1 MHEYAVVSSDTDLG
15 LQPVGLEPVVSI
27 DGDVNSL
34 RFLRGSS
41 LLAGLARLSVADIS
55 SFVLDFPEQLDS
67 LLAVPPA
74 ATEVTGW
81 WTSLGGTERSSL
93 IAAAPRLVGNLEGI
107 PFRERGRAN
116 ARYLNESI
124 TDTQQRLAGTLSD
137 DDRTSATHELVI
149 LDQVRTALRQADAGP
164 RRSLILLDSTGGG
177 RAAIALGNP
186 DTADY
191 VGFLVP
197 GMNYTV
203 EAEIVHWTDTAN
215 ALYRE
220 QEKVLA
226 ERAAQGAAQG
236 AGQVHAGIATVAWIG
251 YEVPDLFSVGGLD
264 KAIVGADFLEK
275 SSLGIRSDRGA
286 HQPFISVYA
295 HSYGSTVA
303 LTALARGSFDVDA
316 LVLVGSPGS
325 QIQSAASLHVTGENV
340 WVGKADWDPAVNSA
354 FFGSDPGAESYGAHP
369 LGVGGSTD
377 RITGASLTASLGHNA
392 YFEPGS
398 ESLHNMAL
406 IGTDN
411 ADLVTNGSE

>member
-1 MHEYAVVSSDTDLG
+1 MHEYAVLSSDTDLG
-15 LQPVGLEPVVSI
+15 VQPLALEPVVSI

-34 RFLRGSS
+34 RSLRGSS

-124 TDTQQRLAGTLSD
+124 TEAEQRLAGTLSD
-137 DDRTSATHELVI
+137 DDRTSVTHELGI
-149 LDQVRTALRQADAGP
+149 LDQVRAALRQADAGP
-164 RRSLILLDSTGGG
+164 RRSLILLDSSGGG

-203 EAEIVHWTDTAN
+203 EAEMVHWTDTAN
-215 ALYRE
+215 DLYSE

-226 ERAAQGAAQG
+226 ERAAQGTGTGTGQ
-236 AGQVHAGIATVAWIG
+236 AGAGIAMISWIG

-264 KAIVGADFLEK
+264 KALVGADFLEK

-369 LGVGGSTD
+369 LGVSGSTD

-392 YFEPGS
+392 YFERGS